1 MTVFHAIGYTIGYT
15 NGFPKLYDISYFICN
30 ACNVNDYANGD
41 VIGFGYNISYAISYA
56 IGSAIAI
63 PLAMPI
69 NLPGIGYTIGSSID
83 YCIVF
88 HDICQ
93 KLELGC
99 FTPKG
104 IYK

>member
-1 MTVFHAIGYTIGYT
+1 V
-15 NGFPKLYDISYFICN
+15 
-30 ACNVNDYANGD
+30 
-41 VIGFGYNISYAISYA
+41 
-56 IGSAIAI
+56 
-63 PLAMPI
+63 PLAMPFA
-69 NLPGIGYTIGSSID
+69 LPGIGNTIGSSID

-88 HDICQ
+88 HDIRQ